1 MKQVHVTDT
10 FWNEKIA
17 LIREK
22 VVPYQWR
29 ALNDQIEEADPSFC
43 IRNLKSAALA
53 QKLRREGAVLPR
65 HSTSEFTSLPEGN
78 AILPEPDELTREDIH
93 FYGFVFQD
101 SDLYKWIEA
110 ASYVLAGRWDEE
122 LKARIDEMIGLIGD
136 VMMEDGYMDSFYIIN
151 DPDSRFTN
159 LRDHHE
165 LYCFGHMAE
174 AAVAYYEATEERSLL
189 ELAQRFAQCIAEH
202 IGPGEDQKHGYPG
215 HELAEMA
222 LVRMYECTGDAG
234 LLDLARY
241 FVNERG
247 QSPLYFNVEHGD
259 EHGDL
264 RYYQSHKPVRQQE
277 EAVGHAVRA
286 MYLYAGVAD
295 LARVDGDEEL
305 WKVSRRFWNDVTYK
319 KMYITGSVGGTCI
332 GEAFSYA
339 YDLPSDS
346 AYAETCAS
354 IGLVF
359 WAERMLRLQQDSRYA
374 DVMERALYN
383 GILSGMSLDG
393 TQFFY
398 VNPLSVDP
406 AACRQDGRLVHV
418 KSRRQKWFGCACCP
432 PNLARLIGSIA
443 SYAYGVDQ
451 NTVWIHLYMGG
462 SFETELPGVDGTL
475 QKVAIQVE
483 AGFPWRGDGTVKLRA
498 GEALQAGI
506 ALRIPG
512 WCSRYQ
518 VIVRQEDGYVLKLDE
533 TQEELLRQGY
543 LYVDLDGQSRLD
555 VEFHYEMEP
564 VFYRSNRRVR
574 ECVGQVSLMRG
585 PLVYCLEEAD
595 NGKDLHNI
603 VVEPERALETV
614 RKMGLDFLGTESVG
628 LQLSGKRECRGGD
641 ELYEKAER
649 ALEYEDV
656 CLTFIPYYAW
666 ANREEG
672 EMRVWIRE
680 K

>member
-43 IRNLKSAALA
+43 IRNLKTAALA

-78 AILPEPDELTREDIH
+78 AILPETDELTREDIH

-110 ASYVLAGRWDEE
+110 ASYVLAGQWDEE

-174 AAVAYYEATEERSLL
+174 AAVAYYEATGERSLL
-189 ELAQRFAQCIAEH
+189 GLAQRFARCIAEH

-259 EHGDL
+259 ENGDL

-319 KMYITGSVGGTCI
+319 KMYITGAVGGTCI

-359 WAERMLRLQQDSRYA
+359 WAERMLRIQQDSRYA

-393 TQFFY
+393 TEFFY

-406 AACRQDGRLVHV
+406 AACRQDGRLAHV

-451 NTVWIHLYMGG
+451 DTVWIHLYMGG

-475 QKVAIQVE
+475 QKVTIRVD
-483 AGFPWRGDGTVKLRA
+483 AGFPWREDGTVELRTE
-498 GEALQAGI
+498 EALQAGI

-518 VIVRQEDGYVLKLDE
+518 IVVRREDGSVLKLDE
-533 TQEELLRQGY
+533 TQEELLKRGY
-543 LYVDLDGQSRLD
+543 LYVDLDGQSCLD
-555 VEFHYEMEP
+555 IEFHYEMEP

-574 ECVGQVSLMRG
+574 ECVVTD
-585 PLVYCLEEAD
+585 Y
-595 NGKDLHNI
+595 
-603 VVEPERALETV
+603 VVHYVLR
-614 RKMGLDFLGTESVG
+614 
-628 LQLSGKRECRGGD
+628 
-641 ELYEKAER
+641 Y
-649 ALEYEDV
+649 
-656 CLTFIPYYAW
+656 
-666 ANREEG
+666 
-672 EMRVWIRE
+672 
-680 K
+680 